1 MRKPDDAH
9 EGDEVA
15 SAGGYRVYKVA
26 KSDGAVAYEL
36 VGPGG
41 VSMPFVFTEM
51 PEAMAAMT
59 GLLARPIA
67 DDEGGATAAP
77 SLPDA

>member
-15 SAGGYRVYKVA
+15 SAGGYRVYKVV
-26 KSDGAVAYEL
+26 KSDGTVAYEL
-36 VGPGG
+36 AGTDATIPHRE
-41 VSMPFVFTEM
+41 FRQLH
-51 PEAMAAMT
+51 EAMAALT
-59 GLLARPIA
+59 ALLARPVG
-67 DDEGGATAAP
+67 DDQGGAGAPP